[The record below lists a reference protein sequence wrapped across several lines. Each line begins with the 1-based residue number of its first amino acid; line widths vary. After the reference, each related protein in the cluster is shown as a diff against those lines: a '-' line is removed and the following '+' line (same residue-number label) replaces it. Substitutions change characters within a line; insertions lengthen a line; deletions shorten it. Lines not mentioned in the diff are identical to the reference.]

1 MDGDALYIAI
11 KCVGGENLE
20 DKIMNSFKKDLL
32 NSEYFY
38 NVWVEM
44 CRKNLNCLG
53 GNWGHRN
60 TFVFHMHVWVRIP
73 SKGEET
79 DIQKD

>member
-11 KCVGGENLE
+11 KRVGGENLE

-44 CRKNLNCLG
+44 CRKKLNCLG
-53 GNWGHRN
+53 GN
-60 TFVFHMHVWVRIP
+60 
-73 SKGEET
+73 
-79 DIQKD
+79 